1 MNYNI
6 LLVGFGVIGVEAL
19 SKIVKN
25 YTRKKKL
32 KILIID
38 KNLRNIPGGVAYS
51 KYQSKFGFFNNP
63 LRLSNPEFI
72 KWIKNKKNFEKIK
85 EFILQNK
92 NFKLN
97 KWLDKNKSFKNFQIN
112 KFDEIYLPRLTYS
125 FFLEDKI
132 LDSLKIIKKKNIKLD
147 LANGELINF
156 ENKNGYMIKIK
167 KNYKFYK
174 LKNDRNNLKI
184 EKISKKILPLFTK
197 NILIGNG
204 LLPPQRIKEINA
216 FKNNNYIWDFY
227 SEGGTQNL
235 LTKLNRQLKSN
246 KAIKILFIGN
256 KAGLLETMPEIKSL
270 PIKILNRIQITSFS
284 PNLFT
289 LEKAELSKNYKNY
302 KFKFLKKNN
311 FYKINNSYKIYSLI
325 KNEFNHAKKVGYNKY
340 DVWTLILR
348 KKILNKIYSSLNK
361 NEKKKYNDK
370 IFTKIRN
377 ITRYTYP
384 ETVKSKDVLEDNKI
398 LSYVKDKIIQI
409 NKMKKKLVVTTTRRE
424 KYTGDILVNVSGPVG
439 LDKVSNEVPF
449 LNFLKEN
456 SFEYNSRG
464 FIADKNFSIG
474 KNIYA
479 PGVLS
484 SNFNPN
490 RVTIIKAIT
499 SNTHKSVKKLIKN
512 LN

>member
-1 MNYNI
+1 
-6 LLVGFGVIGVEAL
+6 
-19 SKIVKN
+19 
-25 YTRKKKL
+25 
-32 KILIID
+32 
-38 KNLRNIPGGVAYS
+38 
-51 KYQSKFGFFNNP
+51 
-63 LRLSNPEFI
+63 
-72 KWIKNKKNFEKIK
+72 
-85 EFILQNK
+85 
-92 NFKLN
+92 
-97 KWLDKNKSFKNFQIN
+97 
-112 KFDEIYLPRLTYS
+112 
-125 FFLEDKI
+125 
-132 LDSLKIIKKKNIKLD
+132 
-147 LANGELINF
+147 
-156 ENKNGYMIKIK
+156 MIKIK

-361 NEKKKYNDK
+361 NEKKNTMIKYSQRSE
-370 IFTKIRN
+370 TLQGIR
-377 ITRYTYP
+377 
-384 ETVKSKDVLEDNKI
+384 I
-398 LSYVKDKIIQI
+398 LKQLNQKMFLKII
-409 NKMKKKLVVTTTRRE
+409 
-424 KYTGDILVNVSGPVG
+424 KY
-439 LDKVSNEVPF
+439 
-449 LNFLKEN
+449 
-456 SFEYNSRG
+456 
-464 FIADKNFSIG
+464 
-474 KNIYA
+474 
-479 PGVLS
+479 
-484 SNFNPN
+484 
-490 RVTIIKAIT
+490 
-499 SNTHKSVKKLIKN
+499 
-512 LN
+512 